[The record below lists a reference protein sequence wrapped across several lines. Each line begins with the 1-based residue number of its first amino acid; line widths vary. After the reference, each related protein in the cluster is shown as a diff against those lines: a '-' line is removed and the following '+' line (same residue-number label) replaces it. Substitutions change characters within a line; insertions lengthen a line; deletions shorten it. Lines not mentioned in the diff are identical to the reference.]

1 MSGAKSSGWGRP
13 PTPRLYAGEDL
24 IWRGTPDARAIA
36 RRALHL
42 RLIAVY
48 FVLATLA
55 DMVQTRLL
63 HLGGIAALKA
73 GLPGLLSGAATLG
86 LVLAFAWG
94 IARTTVYTI
103 TTRRVI
109 MQFGLALP
117 ATLELPL
124 ERIAAASVRIRA
136 DHMGDVALRL
146 YGEDRLSFLKLWPH
160 ARPWHWLRP
169 EPMLRDLPQ
178 AAVLAGPLCRA
189 LKEHTTPRGA
199 DDIPAGMPLAR
210 RRG

>member
-1 MSGAKSSGWGRP
+1 MSDVVPSGWGRP
-13 PTPRLYAGEDL
+13 PAPALFPGETL
-24 IWRGTPDARAIA
+24 IWRGGPDARGIA

-42 RLIAVY
+42 RVIAVY

-63 HLGGIAALKA
+63 HFGRLAVLEA
-73 GLPGLLSGAATLG
+73 GLPGLLTGAATLG
-86 LVLAFAWG
+86 LGIAFAWG
-94 IARTTVYTI
+94 IARTTAYTV
-103 TTRRVI
+103 TSRRVI

-124 ERIAAASVRIRA
+124 ERIAAASVRVNI
-136 DHMGDVALRL
+136 DHTGDIALRL
-146 YGEDRLSFLKLWPH
+146 RAEDSLSFLKLWPH
-160 ARPWHWLRP
+160 TRPWHWLRP
-169 EPMLRDLPQ
+169 EPMLRDVPR

-189 LKEHTTPRGA
+189 LEERTTPRGA